1 MSLYG
6 HILPALVVLLTWFA
20 STGLVAWLAN
30 RGKHTF
36 ARSISWAGFAAGIC
50 LSLIVYVAHGHGTT
64 GPSPSDAYLSFGAAL
79 VIWGWLELTFL
90 TGIVA
95 GPRRTTSDPL
105 ARGWQ
110 RFSDAA
116 ATLIYHELAIAA
128 VMVILV
134 SLTWDS
140 ANPTGAIIFSLLFA
154 LRLSA
159 KLNLFVGVPNMSDE
173 IMPGHLEY
181 LKSYFGPRRLHGA
194 LAFSLVVLLGLS
206 LYLAARALAAPADS
220 FAAVSATLVFTL
232 AALGAL
238 EHLFLALPFRDGAL
252 WRWAIPATDKDKKK
266 ESGYGL

>member
-6 HILPALVVLLTWFA
+6 HILPALVVLIAWFG
-20 STGLVAWLAN
+20 STGVVAWLAN
-30 RGKHTF
+30 RGKDTF

-50 LSLIVYVAHGHGTT
+50 LCVIVYVGHGHGAS
-64 GPSPSDAYLSFGAAL
+64 GPDAMDAYISFGAAL

-95 GPRRTTSDPL
+95 GPRRIVSDPL
-105 ARGWQ
+105 ARGWR

-140 ANPTGAIIFSLLFA
+140 ANPTGTVIFSLLFA

-194 LAFSLVVLLGLS
+194 LAFSLVALLALS
-206 LYLAARALAAPADS
+206 LYLGMRALAAPADS
-220 FAAVSATLVFTL
+220 FAAVSGTLVFTL
-232 AALGAL
+232 AALGSL